1 MTLHTE
7 TLDLTI
13 GSDTIG
19 GCVLTR
25 DAAGRV
31 VAAAFWG
38 AVALL
43 AAQAEMDAAVRANV
57 AVIDT
62 VGEVCADG

>member
-57 AVIDT
+57 AVVDT

>member
-7 TLDLTI
+7 TMDLTV
-13 GSDTIG
+13 GGATIG

-25 DAAGRV
+25 DDCGRV

-57 AVIDT
+57 AVVDT

>member
-1 MTLHTE
+1 MTTHTE
-7 TLDLTI
+7 TMDLTV
-13 GSDTIG
+13 GGDTIG
-19 GCVLTR
+19 GYALTR
-25 DAAGRV
+25 DASGRV

-43 AAQAEMDAAVRANV
+43 AAQAEMDAAVRASV